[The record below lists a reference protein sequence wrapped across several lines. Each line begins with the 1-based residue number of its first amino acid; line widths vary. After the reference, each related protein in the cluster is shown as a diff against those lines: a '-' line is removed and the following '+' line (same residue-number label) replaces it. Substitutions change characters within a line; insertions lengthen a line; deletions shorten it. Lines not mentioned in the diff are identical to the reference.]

1 MTNNVRTERRT
12 VCGIVITLSATESTG
27 FSPVGHIVNQI
38 VDGLKE
44 QNGKGKD
51 DYETAMGDSRHNSL
65 DLRVVGARI
74 RDWSRARGGGILI
87 PPRGI

>member
-1 MTNNVRTERRT
+1 MTDNGRTERRT

-27 FSPVGHIVNQI
+27 FSLIGHLTDQI
-38 VDGLKE
+38 FQGLKE
-44 QNGKGKD
+44 RHGKGKD

-87 PPRGI
+87 PSGGI